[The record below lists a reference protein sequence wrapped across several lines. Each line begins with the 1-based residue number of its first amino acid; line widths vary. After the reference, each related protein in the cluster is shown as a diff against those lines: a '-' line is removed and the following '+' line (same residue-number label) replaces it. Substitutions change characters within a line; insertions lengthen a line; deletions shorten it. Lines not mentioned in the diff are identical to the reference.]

1 MNPTFKQ
8 VTKTRYVQQVA
19 EMAHEIFVQHYKKL
33 TPKVA
38 AALADRYQSDVETDD
53 QIHSGAVNYF
63 LIYLGS
69 EGGRLLCARPFAGRR
84 ALPAAPLSS

>member
-38 AALADRYQSDVETDD
+38 AALADRYQSDVET
-53 QIHSGAVNYF
+53 VELN
-63 LIYLGS
+63 LLYLS
-69 EGGRLLCARPFAGRR
+69 PLRPQLLQ
-84 ALPAAPLSS
+84 LL